1 MDHFSRAGFPSYY
14 LLGILLGSILGLYM
28 LLTGYFP
35 ANLVFS
41 LRGYR
46 LQRSAPDSS
55 GILVRIAGGL
65 WVIGATVKYLGD
77 DNSGTFVLAVIA
89 GVLGLICLLLSYFQ

>member
-1 MDHFSRAGFPSYY
+1 
-14 LLGILLGSILGLYM
+14 
-28 LLTGYFP
+28 
-35 ANLVFS
+35 
-41 LRGYR
+41 
-46 LQRSAPDSS
+46 
-55 GILVRIAGGL
+55 LVRIAGGL